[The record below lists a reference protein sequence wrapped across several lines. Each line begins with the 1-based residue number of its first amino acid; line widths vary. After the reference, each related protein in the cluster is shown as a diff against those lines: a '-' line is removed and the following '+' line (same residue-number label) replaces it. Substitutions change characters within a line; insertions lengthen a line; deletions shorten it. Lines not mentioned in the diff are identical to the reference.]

1 LSRTQKNK
9 RKPKGS
15 GHERHREILDAA
27 QRIVLRDGVE
37 RATVRAIAAA
47 IGISSAALYV
57 YFPTRE
63 AILQALCDRTL
74 GKLLTRFA
82 AIEAGPGSNLAKL
95 RTFMADYVAF
105 GQAHPDEYRLVFAV
119 KSHGIGPTSHLA
131 PEAPDAG
138 GSVGPQLFGK
148 LLDQVKRLI
157 ADGTFA
163 AHDPVTA
170 AETIWMLGHGMI
182 LLTTSMPHFPWK
194 EPAVAVAAATDVALA
209 GLLKRA

>member
-1 LSRTQKNK
+1 M
-9 RKPKGS
+9 
-15 GHERHREILDAA
+15 
-27 QRIVLRDGVE
+27 LRDGIE
-37 RATVRAIAAA
+37 RATVRAIAAE

-63 AILQALCDRTL
+63 AILLALCDRTL
-74 GKLLTRFA
+74 GKLLMRFV

-119 KSHGIGPTSHLA
+119 KSHGIGPMSHLV
-131 PEAPDAG
+131 PEPAEAAG
-138 GSVGPQLFGK
+138 NAGPQLFGK

-157 ADGTFA
+157 AEGTFA

-182 LLTTSMPHFPWK
+182 MLTTSMPQFPWK

-209 GLLKRA
+209 GLLKRT